1 MMPLIYLI
9 TLTRNENGRWLAV
22 FGDIVGQ
29 PADDLQAALA
39 SLARLLELHREL
51 ADLLLS
57 KDTFQRLTKGSQL

>member
-1 MMPLIYLI
+1 MLPLIYLI
-9 TLTRNENGRWLAV
+9 TLTRNENGLWLAV

-39 SLARLLELHREL
+39 NLARLLELHREL

-57 KDTFQRLTKGSQL
+57 EDTFQRLTKGSQP